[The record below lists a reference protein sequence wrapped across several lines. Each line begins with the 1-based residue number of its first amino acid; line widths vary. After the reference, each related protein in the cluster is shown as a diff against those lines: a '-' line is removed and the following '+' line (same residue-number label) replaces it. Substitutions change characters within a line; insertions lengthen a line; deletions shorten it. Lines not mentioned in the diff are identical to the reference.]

1 MAILNTK
8 KQLQPKWPLEIDTSV
23 GPYKSV
29 DSVAS
34 SLRQNF
40 IFLLLTVPGEWP
52 MNPDLGV
59 GLAKYLFDDIQ
70 TLQLSDIKSNIT
82 NQLKKYLQDI
92 VLLDAQFL
100 ATKESQD
107 INTAYLT
114 ITYAVRAIGIE
125 DQVLLQVNPYSQAI
139 EVVLKFM
146 GGAEN
151 AVKINPEIF
160 RGLSYINKFSF
171 D

>member
-1 MAILNTK
+1 
-8 KQLQPKWPLEIDTSV
+8 
-23 GPYKSV
+23 
-29 DSVAS
+29 
-34 SLRQNF
+34 
-40 IFLLLTVPGEWP
+40 

-70 TLQLSDIKSNIT
+70 TLQLSDIKTNIT

-92 VLLDAQFL
+92 VLIDAEFL

-107 INTAYLT
+107 RNTAYLT
-114 ITYAVRAIGIE
+114 ITYAVRAIGVE

-139 EVVLKFM
+139 EAVLKFM

-151 AVKINPEIF
+151 AVKISPEIF